1 MLRTPRSSQYSGG
14 VFSSVPVFPMQGD
27 MKKIAFY
34 PHWLLSLLWMTFLL
48 ETFKSWNSQL
58 NLGRQRRGDALK
70 RHGWASLGGRGCHG
84 NEITLPWTHWEPPE
98 VLERESD
105 QTRCGETTKAPESDG
120 GWGRLGGAERPAD
133 SLGRQWPADGAAWV
147 WALPCTHRGIRL

>member
-1 MLRTPRSSQYSGG
+1 MSTLTDVHNHP
-14 VFSSVPVFPMQGD
+14 D
-27 MKKIAFY
+27 I
-34 PHWLLSLLWMTFLL
+34 LLLGPGRPLLWALRMVGG
-48 ETFKSWNSQL
+48 
-58 NLGRQRRGDALK
+58 GRQRRGDALK

>member
-58 NLGRQRRGDALK
+58 NLGRQ
-70 RHGWASLGGRGCHG
+70 GRGRRPGGGLTSACPHLG
-84 NEITLPWTHWEPPE
+84 PHLPPQGKTPSSFNPRWLT
-98 VLERESD
+98 
-105 QTRCGETTKAPESDG
+105 
-120 GWGRLGGAERPAD
+120 
-133 SLGRQWPADGAAWV
+133 
-147 WALPCTHRGIRL
+147 IRRSKLNISFLT